1 MDAQV
6 LSLALIATL
15 VGGIP
20 LMAVALT
27 SFVKISVVF
36 FILRNAIGIQQTPP
50 NIVLYALTII
60 LTAFVSQPVISDVA
74 IVMSE
79 VDFDITSAQQFGDL
93 FAEVMEPVKQT
104 LLERTTAEDRQFYI
118 AAASEVWGDTDAA
131 SLRDDNILV
140 LVPTFMTSELTQAFK
155 LGFLLYLPF
164 LVVDL
169 VVSAVLM
176 ALGMIMMSPTII
188 AVPFKLALFVIVDG
202 WTLVVQGL
210 ILSYV
215 VP

>member
-1 MDAQV
+1 MIDQILN
-6 LSLALIATL
+6 LSLIAVL

-60 LTAFVSQPVISDVA
+60 LTAFVSQPLIADVSSILLELDLEVSSASEFGA
-74 IVMSE
+74 ILEEASVPIKEM
-79 VDFDITSAQQFGDL
+79 
-93 FAEVMEPVKQT
+93 
-104 LLERTTAEDRQFYI
+104 LLERTTNENRQFFLS
-118 AAASEVWGDTDAA
+118 AAVEVWGEERGSELTE
-131 SLRDDNILV
+131 DNILV
-140 LVPTFMTSELTQAFK
+140 LVPTFMTTELTQAFK

-169 VVSAVLM
+169 VISAVLM

-188 AVPFKLALFVIVDG
+188 AVPFKLALFVIIDG
-202 WTLVVQGL
+202 WSLVVQGL

-215 VP
+215 L